1 MSLKIGILKE
11 PAHENRV
18 SLLPEQVTSLVKK
31 GIVVCVEKGAGAR
44 AFASDNAYQS
54 AGAILE
60 DRQTIISDADVLLS
74 IHAFDDVKNN
84 KVLIGVYQPLFE
96 QSRMQDW
103 ANKSITT
110 FSLDMIPRTTRA
122 QRSEEPH
129 V

>member
-96 QSRMQDW
+96 QSRMQEW